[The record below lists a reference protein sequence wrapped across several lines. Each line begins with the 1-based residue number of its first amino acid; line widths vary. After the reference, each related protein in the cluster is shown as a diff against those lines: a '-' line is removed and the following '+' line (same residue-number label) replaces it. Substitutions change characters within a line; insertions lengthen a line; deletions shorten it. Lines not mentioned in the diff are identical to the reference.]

1 MPGTPNVFTLTKVA
15 GDEKPYL
22 QIDRVEALAAVAQ
35 VAGLEL
41 HPWNCQLGN
50 PEVPGR
56 LVFDLD
62 PAPDVDFAAVIQGA
76 REFRE
81 RLEALGL
88 ASFCKT
94 TGGKGIHVVTPL
106 SSSKK
111 DQLTWKDAKAFARDL
126 CMQMAADS
134 PNRYLATMTK
144 KARTGRIYLDYLRN
158 DRMATAVAPLSPR
171 ARDGAPVSMPLQWTQ
186 LRASLDPR
194 QFTIRTAP
202 ALIAKSTAWQDYCEA
217 ERPLAPAIKQLSKA
231 KAA

>member
-1 MPGTPNVFTLTKVA
+1 M
-15 GDEKPYL
+15 

-41 HPWNCQLGN
+41 HPWNCQPGN
-50 PEVPGR
+50 PEAPGR

-88 ASFCKT
+88 ISFCKT
-94 TGGKGIHVVTPL
+94 TGGKGMHVVTPL
-106 SSSKK
+106 SASKK
-111 DQLTWKDAKAFARDL
+111 DQLSWKDAKAFAHDL

-202 ALIAKSTAWQDYCEA
+202 ALIAKSTAWKDYCDA
-217 ERPLAPAIKQLSKA
+217 ERPLAPALKRLTKA
-231 KAA
+231 HAA